1 MDTEIKEPGDTEA
14 MSGSAVTSTTD
25 EPIQIFV
32 SYSSADEH
40 WATWMAWELEAAGYR
55 AMLQAWD
62 FVPGTN
68 FIEFMDRGV
77 SRSAAVIAVLSPRYV
92 DSPYGRLEWQAALQ
106 ADQGNPTGRLV
117 TVRVEECRLDGL
129 LGIITYIDLVG
140 VTDQQQARSLLLDRI
155 RHALAGRA
163 ERREVAYPPAG
174 PVVAGQVVPRQAAVP
189 AERPAWVAPA
199 AAVPRARRSPSVAPA
214 FPPALT
220 GQDGLRSAI
229 TLLEVAG
236 PRFGSVSAETG
247 GRLSAAGLQ
256 ARIWAD
262 VTQRTAAG
270 LPRPDLMV
278 VTGDLMDTGSLRE
291 SEEALEFLTGLRA
304 LLGLEPQHL
313 VIVPGSHDI
322 TGAACRAYFATCEAD
337 DIEPQPPYWPKWRH
351 YASLFRELYR
361 GLDGAVF
368 ESAQPWTLFEM
379 PDLRL
384 AVAALNSTMA
394 GSHRPQDDY
403 GWVGEDQATW
413 FAGQL
418 AAFEEEGWLR
428 IGVVSHGPSAGQGES
443 PLRDSAAFS
452 ALVGPRLSLLLHG
465 RGPGG
470 SEVRQLESGPLAVPA
485 AAPGQHQFLRIAA
498 DGLDRW
504 SAARGNGSGP
514 ERRPRHWPATGG
526 TFAAG
531 GAGPPGPDG
540 GPGDG
545 PPDGAGDG
553 TVPPPGPERA
563 ADPASMLLDR
573 ITEVCETRHEHAKIR
588 RVEGELPHLLITHQE
603 DGFIRQWRIAAH
615 AGEPGRA
622 ELDAFLQ
629 LVHTGQPEPGSELVY
644 QGPQPPRVLREEAQ
658 RRGVRLRSFVEFQG
672 LLDLR
677 DYVASQTA
685 RVSADPLYPPRL
697 YVPQRF
703 RELGRP
709 GRGVRDDLAD
719 ELLSQV
725 AADHGR
731 FVLVLGDFGRGKT
744 FALHEVARRIPVE
757 LPHLVPILIEL
768 RALDKAHSVDGL
780 VAAHLAN
787 HGEDYID
794 LKAFR
799 YMLRQGRIVL
809 LFDGFD
815 ELVTRVSYER
825 AADHLDTLLQAADG
839 NAKVVVASR
848 TQHFRSHE
856 QVLTALGERVGALP
870 SRRVLSIEDF
880 TPAQI
885 RAYLVGRYNG
895 DEQAADERLGLL
907 RGIQDLLGLST
918 NPRMLSFISE
928 LDESRLRAVAGMQEA
943 VSAAALY
950 EEILSTWLSYEER
963 RTEGVPGSPGG
974 MKAGD
979 LWRAVT
985 TLAMRMWETGEP
997 LLRTT
1002 ALTEVADTLTGLA
1015 EGQAQLSLRQR
1026 THAVGSGTLL
1036 VRTDAGLFGFI
1047 HASVAEW
1054 LVAAEIGRQL
1064 TGGTAR
1070 PAALSA
1076 RPLSQLTADF
1086 LCDLAGSQACRAW
1099 ASRILADPSASEVA
1113 RANALKISTRLRTPS
1128 QTDLRGALLRGEDL
1142 SYREL
1147 AGVDLTGADLTDAV
1161 LVGANLTRA
1170 VLRDATLAGAR
1181 LDEARLT
1188 GADLRGANLTRA
1200 RLARADLRGATVD
1213 GSRWVRAALV
1223 DAAADPGL
1231 AGSPELRGAAVTPGQ
1246 TVEVELAPA
1255 VIGVPYGFHHQT
1267 SRLPEQL
1274 AYSDDGDLLAIG
1286 CEDGGVLIC
1295 DAMSGL
1301 PVRTLH
1307 GHRGRVYA
1315 VTFGRDGHVLA
1326 TGASDGTVR
1335 IWDPSAGQCLR
1346 VLDGHHDGVWPMVL
1360 SPGADLLA
1368 TGDGDGVLRLW
1379 DVQAG
1384 LVRWVIPGH
1393 SAPVYAAAFRPDGAF
1408 LAVGD
1413 GAALRVYE
1421 TAAGS
1426 LVRELGGHRGPIYRA
1441 AFSPDGGLLAT
1452 GDTGG
1457 TIRLWDPVSGEL
1469 RHQMDGHRRAVYAL
1483 AFHPDGLRLAS
1494 GDRDGLIRLWDPLT
1508 GLAAGEL
1515 NGHRAAVYCVV
1526 FSPGGD
1532 LLASCDSN
1540 GNIQLWDAAT
1550 GQSRHQL
1557 AGHKASVWPMA
1568 FRPDGRQLATSGN
1581 DGTVRLWD
1589 PAAGQRRHVLR
1600 GHGRRIT
1607 GVRFSPSGDLLA
1619 TSGNDGIVRLWEPRT
1634 GQRVRELAGTA
1645 DRLVSV
1651 LFSPA
1656 GGRLATASSDGRV
1669 YFWNAGSGAFER
1681 RLNVDTDHLWAEA
1694 FSPDGRV
1701 LATANDDDTVRL
1713 WFCSTGRHFQTFADH
1728 RGRVRSIAFSPDGS
1742 LVATGCDDR
1751 AVRIFD
1757 AGTGDCQATL
1767 TGHTDRVYS
1776 VVFSPDAAVLAS
1788 ASNDGTARLWDAA
1801 AGTPLHTLNRNRGRL
1816 WSAAFS
1822 PDGAVLAAAG
1832 DDLAVRLWDVRTGE
1846 HLHTL
1851 AGHSRRVW
1859 SVAFSPDGTLLAS
1872 AGDDGAVALWDT
1884 SGPEPP
1890 RLRLTLLGLPEG
1902 WAALASDGRYKQEGD
1917 IAGQFWHVIGMS
1929 RFGLGELDPY
1939 LPAVRQLPLEA
1950 EF

>member
-1 MDTEIKEPGDTEA
+1 MGRGDTEA
-14 MSGSAVTSTTD
+14 MSGSAVASRTD
-25 EPIQIFV
+25 GPIQIFV
-32 SYSSADEH
+32 SYSTADER
-40 WATWMAWELEAAGYR
+40 WATWMAWELETAGYR

-77 SRSAAVIAVLSPRYV
+77 SRSAAVVAVLSQRYV

-106 ADQGNPTGRLV
+106 ADKGNPTGRLV
-117 TVRVEECRLDGL
+117 TVRVEDCQVDGL

-140 VTDQQQARSLLLDRI
+140 VTDQHQARALLLDRI

-163 ERREVAYPPAG
+163 ERQEVAYPPAG
-174 PVVAGQVVPRQAAVP
+174 QITTGQVPVGQVPAGQVRPP
-189 AERPAWVAPA
+189 AERPARTAPVMPTA
-199 AAVPRARRSPSVAPA
+199 AAVPRGRRSPATAPA
-214 FPPALT
+214 YPPTLQAT
-220 GQDGLRSAI
+220 AGPRSAI
-229 TLLEVAG
+229 TLLQVAG
-236 PRFGSVSAETG
+236 PRFGPGPDGAGDRV
-247 GRLSAAGLQ
+247 SAAGLQ
-256 ARIWAD
+256 ERIWAD
-262 VTQRTAAG
+262 VTRRTAAG

-278 VTGDLMDTGSLRE
+278 VTGDLMETGSLRE
-291 SEEALEFLTGLRA
+291 CEEALEFLTGLRA

-313 VIVPGSHDI
+313 VIVPGMHDI
-322 TGAACRAYFATCEAD
+322 TRAACRAYFASCEAD
-337 DIEPQPPYWPKWRH
+337 DMEPQAPYWPKWRH
-351 YASLFRELYR
+351 YASLFHELYQ

-379 PDLRL
+379 PDLRV
-384 AVAALNSTMA
+384 AVAALNSTLA
-394 GSHRPQDDY
+394 GSHRPDDEY
-403 GWVGEDQATW
+403 GWVGEEQADW

-418 AAFEEEGWLR
+418 APLEEEGWLR
-428 IGVVSHGPSAGQGES
+428 IAVIRHAPSAGQHES
-443 PLRDSAAFS
+443 LLRDADAFDRLLG
-452 ALVGPRLSLLLHG
+452 ARLSLLLHG
-465 RGPGG
+465 PGPGG
-470 SEVRQLESGPLAVPA
+470 DEALQLGSGLIAVPA
-485 AAPGQHQFLRIAA
+485 AAPGQHQFLRITA

-504 SAARGNGSGP
+504 GDHRGDAPAPARLP
-514 ERRPRHWPATGG
+514 WRWPATGG
-526 TFAAG
+526 TFPA
-531 GAGPPGPDG
+531 
-540 GPGDG
+540 
-545 PPDGAGDG
+545 DGAGQRDSAEG
-553 TVPPPGPERA
+553 GLAEGAVPPPEPERA
-563 ADPASMLLDR
+563 ADPASLLLDR
-573 ITEVCETRHEHAKIR
+573 IAEVCETRHEKAKIR
-588 RVEGELPHLLITHQE
+588 RVEDGLPHLLVTHQE

-615 AGEPGRA
+615 AGEPGRD
-622 ELDAFLQ
+622 ELAAFLR

-644 QGPQPPRVLREEAQ
+644 EGPQPPRVLREEAQ
-658 RRGVRLRSFVEFQG
+658 RRGVRLRSFTEFQG
-672 LLDLR
+672 LIDLR

-685 RVSADPLYPPRL
+685 RISADPLYPPRL

-719 ELLSQV
+719 ELLSQI

-731 FVLVLGDFGRGKT
+731 FVLLLGDFGRGKT
-744 FALHEVARRIPVE
+744 FALHEAARRIPVE
-757 LPHLVPILIEL
+757 LPHLVPILIDL
-768 RALDKAHSVDGL
+768 RALDKAHTVDGL

-787 HGEDYID
+787 YGEDFID

-825 AADHLDTLLQAADG
+825 AADHLETLLQAAEG
-839 NAKVVVASR
+839 SAKIVVASR

-856 QVLTALGERVGALP
+856 QVLTALGERLGALP
-870 SRRVLSIEDF
+870 GRRVLSIEDF

-885 RAYLVGRYNG
+885 RAYLVNRYDG
-895 DEQAADERLGLL
+895 DEQAADERLRLL

-918 NPRMLSFISE
+918 NPRMLSFITE
-928 LDESRLRAVAGMQEA
+928 LDESRLRAVAGMQETI
-943 VSAAALY
+943 SAAALY

-963 RTEGVPGSPGG
+963 RTQGVPGTPGG
-974 MKAGD
+974 LKREH

-985 TLAMRMWETGEP
+985 ILAMRMWETGEP
-997 LLRTT
+997 LLRTA
-1002 ALTEVADTLTGLA
+1002 ALNEVADTLTGLA
-1015 EGQAQLSLRQR
+1015 DGQLSLRQR
-1026 THAVGSGTLL
+1026 AHAVGSGSLL

-1064 TGGTAR
+1064 VGGTAR
-1070 PAALSA
+1070 PAPLSA

-1099 ASRILADPSASEVA
+1099 ASRILADPAASEVA
-1113 RANALKISTRLRTPS
+1113 RANALKVSTRLRTPS

-1161 LVGANLTRA
+1161 LVGANLTGA
-1170 VLRDATLAGAR
+1170 ILRDATLAGAR
-1181 LDEARLT
+1181 LDEARLP
-1188 GADLRGANLTRA
+1188 GADLGGANLTRA
-1200 RLARADLRGATVD
+1200 RLARADLRGASVA

-1223 DAAADPGL
+1223 EATVDAAL
-1231 AGSPELRGAAVTPGQ
+1231 ASAPELRGAARTPGHR
-1246 TVEVELAPA
+1246 VEVELAPA

-1267 SRLPEQL
+1267 SRLPAHL
-1274 AYSDDGDLLAIG
+1274 AYSADSDLLAIG
-1286 CEDGGVLIC
+1286 SDDGAVLIC
-1295 DAMSGL
+1295 DAISGL

-1315 VTFGRDGHVLA
+1315 VAFGGGDSVLA

-1335 IWDPSAGQCLR
+1335 LWDPATGDCVA
-1346 VLDGHHDGVWPMVL
+1346 VLEGHRDGVWPMAL
-1360 SPGADLLA
+1360 SPDGSLLA

-1379 DVQAG
+1379 DVRSG
-1384 LVRWVIPGH
+1384 RVRCTVPGH
-1393 SAPVYAAAFRPDGAF
+1393 SPPIFATAFSPDGAF

-1421 TAAGS
+1421 AASGDP
-1426 LVRELGGHRGPIYRA
+1426 VRELGGHRGPVYRA
-1441 AFSPDGGLLAT
+1441 AYSPSGDVLAA
-1452 GDTGG
+1452 GDSGG
-1457 TIRLWDPVSGEL
+1457 TVRLWDPASGEL
-1469 RHQMDGHRRAVYAL
+1469 RHQLDGHRRAVYAL
-1483 AFHPDGLRLAS
+1483 AFHPAGTRLAS
-1494 GDRDGLIRLWDPLT
+1494 GDRDGQIRLWDPVAGQPA
-1508 GLAAGEL
+1508 GLLAG
-1515 NGHRAAVYCVV
+1515 HQAAVYCVV

-1532 LLASCDSN
+1532 LLASSDSG

-1557 AGHKASVWPMA
+1557 SGHKASVWPMV
-1568 FRPDGRQLATSGN
+1568 FRPDGGQLATSGN

-1607 GVRFSPSGDLLA
+1607 GVRFSPAGDLLA
-1619 TSGNDGIVRLWEPRT
+1619 SCGNDGIVRLWQPGT
-1634 GQRVRELAGTA
+1634 GQRLIELAGTA

-1651 LFSPA
+1651 LFSPV
-1656 GGRLATASSDGRV
+1656 GQRLATAGGSGRV
-1669 YFWNAGSGAFER
+1669 YFWNAATGAFER
-1681 RLNVDTDHLWAEA
+1681 ELNVDTDHLWAEA
-1694 FSPDGRV
+1694 FSPDGSV

-1713 WFCSTGRHFQTFADH
+1713 WYCTTGRHFRTFAEH
-1728 RGRVRSIAFSPDGS
+1728 RGRVRSIAFSPDGA

-1751 AVRIFD
+1751 AVRIWDFES
-1757 AGTGDCQATL
+1757 GDCRATL
-1767 TGHTDRVYS
+1767 AGHTDRVYA
-1776 VVFSPDAAVLAS
+1776 VVFSPDGAVLAS
-1788 ASNDGTARLWDAA
+1788 ASNDGTARIWDVA
-1801 AGTPLHTLNRNRGRL
+1801 AGVPRHTLAANRGRL

-1822 PDGAVLAAAG
+1822 PDGTMLATAG
-1832 DDLAVRLWDVRTGE
+1832 DDLSVRLWDVRTGE

-1851 AGHSRRVW
+1851 IGHSRRVW

-1872 AGDDGAVALWDT
+1872 AGDDGAVGLWDV
-1884 SGPEPP
+1884 SGREPP

-1902 WAALASDGRYKQEGD
+1902 WAALASDGRYKQEGE
-1917 IAGQFWHVIGMS
+1917 IAGQFWHVVGMC
-1929 RFGLGELDPY
+1929 RFGSGELDPY
-1939 LPAVRQLPLEA
+1939 LPTVRRLPLDA

>member
-1 MDTEIKEPGDTEA
+1 MT
-14 MSGSAVTSTTD
+14 GSAVASRKD
-25 EPIQIFV
+25 EPVQIFV
-32 SYSSADEH
+32 SYSTADEH

-77 SRSAAVIAVLSPRYV
+77 SRSAAVVAVLSPSYV

-106 ADQGNPTGRLV
+106 ADRGNPTGRLV

-140 VTDQQQARSLLLDRI
+140 VTDQQQARALLLDRI
-155 RHALAGRA
+155 RNSLAGRA
-163 ERREVAYPPAG
+163 ERREAAFPPAG
-174 PVVAGQVVPRQAAVP
+174 QTGTDQAPHP
-189 AERPAWVAPA
+189 AERPPRMVPAVSPGRRAPA
-199 AAVPRARRSPSVAPA
+199 IAPA
-214 FPPALT
+214 YPPTLPGRA
-220 GQDGLRSAI
+220 GPRRAI
-229 TLLEVAG
+229 TLLQVAG
-236 PRFGSVSAETG
+236 PRFGLAAPG
-247 GRLSAAGLQ
+247 DRLSAAVLQ

-262 VTQRTAAG
+262 VTRRMTAG
-270 LPRPDLMV
+270 LPRPDLLV
-278 VTGDLMDTGSLRE
+278 VTGDLMETGSLRE
-291 SEEALEFLTGLRA
+291 CEEALEFLTGLRA

-322 TGAACRAYFATCEAD
+322 TKAACRAYFATCEAD
-337 DIEPQPPYWPKWRH
+337 DMEPQPPYWPKWRH
-351 YASLFRELYR
+351 FASLFQELYR
-361 GLDGAVF
+361 GLDGPVF
-368 ESAQPWTLFEM
+368 EDAQPWSLFAL

-394 GSHRPQDDY
+394 GSHRPEDDY
-403 GWVGEDQATW
+403 GWIGDAQAAW
-413 FAGQL
+413 FADQL
-418 AAFEEEGWLR
+418 APFEEAGWLR
-428 IGVVSHGPSAGQGES
+428 IGVVRHVPAAAGTPDGPDAAL
-443 PLRDSAAFS
+443 LRDAGTLDRLLGS
-452 ALVGPRLSLLLHG
+452 RLSLVLHG
-465 RGPGG
+465 PGPGG
-470 SEVRQLESGPLAVPA
+470 DQARQLDSGLIAVCA
-485 AAPGQHQFLRIAA
+485 AAPGQHQFLRITP

-504 SAARGNGSGP
+504 SARHANGEDP
-514 ERRPRHWPATGG
+514 ERLPRRWPATGG
-526 TFAAG
+526 TFGADRADQRDPEEG
-531 GAGPPGPDG
+531 GAPL
-540 GPGDG
+540 
-545 PPDGAGDG
+545 
-553 TVPPPGPERA
+553 PGPER
-563 ADPASMLLDR
+563 PASPASLLLDR
-573 ITEVCETRHEHAKIR
+573 IAEVCETRHEHAKIR
-588 RVEGELPHLLITHQE
+588 RVDGELPHLLITHEE

-615 AGEPGRA
+615 AGEPGRE
-622 ELDAFLQ
+622 ELAAFLQ

-644 QGPQPPRVLREEAQ
+644 EGPQPPRVLREEAQ
-658 RRGVRLRSFVEFQG
+658 RRGVRLRSFTEFQG

-685 RVSADPLYPPRL
+685 RISADPLYPPRL

-719 ELLSQV
+719 ELLAQI

-731 FVLVLGDFGRGKT
+731 FVLLLGDFGRGKT

-768 RALDKAHSVDGL
+768 RALDKAHTVDGL

-787 HGEDYID
+787 HGEDFID

-825 AADHLDTLLQAADG
+825 AADHLDTLIQAAEG

-848 TQHFRSHE
+848 TQHFRSHK

-870 SRRVLSIEDF
+870 SRRVFSIEDF

-885 RAYLVGRYNG
+885 RAYLVGRYDG
-895 DEQAADERLGLL
+895 DEQAADERLLLL

-928 LDESRLRAVAGMQEA
+928 LDEGRLRAVAGMQETI
-943 VSAAALY
+943 SAAALY
-950 EEILSTWLSYEER
+950 EEILSTWLSYEEK
-963 RTEGVPGSPGG
+963 RTQGVPGAPGG
-974 MKAGD
+974 LAAGD
-979 LWRAVT
+979 LRSAVT

-997 LLRTT
+997 LLRPA

-1015 EGQAQLSLRQR
+1015 DGQLSLRQR
-1026 THAVGSGTLL
+1026 AHAVGSGTLL
-1036 VRTDAGLFGFI
+1036 IRTDAGLFGFI

-1064 TGGTAR
+1064 TSGTAR
-1070 PAALSA
+1070 PEALSA

-1086 LCDLAGSQACRAW
+1086 LCDIAGSRACRVW
-1099 ASRILADPSASEVA
+1099 ASRILADPAASEVA
-1113 RANALKISTRLRTPS
+1113 RANALKVSTRLRTPA

-1161 LVGANLTRA
+1161 LVGANLTQA
-1170 VLRDATLAGAR
+1170 SLRNATLAGAR
-1181 LDEARLT
+1181 LDEARLS

-1200 RLARADLRGATVD
+1200 RLARTDLRGAVLA

-1223 DAAADPGL
+1223 DATADPGL
-1231 AGSPELRGAAVTPGQ
+1231 PSSPELSRAAITPGQ
-1246 TVEVELAPA
+1246 RVEVELAPA
-1255 VIGVPYGFHHQT
+1255 VIGVPYGFHHQM

-1274 AYSDDGDLLAIG
+1274 AYSGDGDLLAIG
-1286 CEDGGVLIC
+1286 SEDGGVLIC
-1295 DAMSGL
+1295 DAISGL

-1307 GHRGRVYA
+1307 GHRGRVYTLA
-1315 VTFGRDGHVLA
+1315 FGAGDSVLA

-1335 IWDPSAGQCLR
+1335 LWDPATGDCLR
-1346 VLDGHHDGVWPMVL
+1346 VLEGHRDGVWPMVL
-1360 SPGADLLA
+1360 SPDGDLLA

-1384 LVRWVIPGH
+1384 RVRYAVPGH
-1393 SAPVYAAAFRPDGAF
+1393 SAPIFAAAFRPDGAL

-1413 GAALRVYE
+1413 GAVLRVYDV
-1421 TAAGS
+1421 AAGRP
-1426 LVRELGGHRGPIYRA
+1426 VRELGGHRGPIYRA
-1441 AFSPDGGLLAT
+1441 AFSPDGELLAS
-1452 GDTGG
+1452 GDSGG
-1457 TIRLWDPVSGEL
+1457 AVRLWDPVSGEL
-1469 RHQMDGHRRAVYAL
+1469 RHQLDGHRRAVYAL
-1483 AFHPDGLRLAS
+1483 AFHPAGSRLAS
-1494 GDRDGLIRLWDPLT
+1494 GDRDGQIRLWDPQT
-1508 GLAAGEL
+1508 GQAAGEL
-1515 NGHRAAVYCVV
+1515 SGHRAAVYCVL
-1526 FSPGGD
+1526 FSPDGD
-1532 LLASCDSN
+1532 LLASGDSI

-1557 AGHKASVWPMA
+1557 SGHKASIWPMA
-1568 FRPDGRQLATSGN
+1568 FRPDGGQLATSAN

-1589 PAAGQRRHVLR
+1589 PATGQRRHVLR

-1607 GVRFSPSGDLLA
+1607 GVRFSPAGDLLA
-1619 TSGNDGIVRLWEPRT
+1619 TSGNDGIVRLWQPHT
-1634 GQRVRELAGTA
+1634 GQRLRELSGTA

-1651 LFSPA
+1651 LFSPV
-1656 GGRLATASSDGRV
+1656 GDRLATASSDGRV

-1681 RLNVDTDHLWAEA
+1681 KLNVDTDHLWAEA
-1694 FSPDGRV
+1694 FSPDGRI

-1713 WFCSTGRHFQTFADH
+1713 WYCTTGRHFQTFAEH

-1742 LVATGCDDR
+1742 RVATGCDDH
-1751 AVRIFD
+1751 AVRLWD
-1757 AGTGDCQATL
+1757 VESGACQATL
-1767 TGHTDRVYS
+1767 AGHTDRVYS
-1776 VVFSPDAAVLAS
+1776 VVFSPDAEVLAS
-1788 ASNDGTARLWDAA
+1788 ASNDGTARLWDTA
-1801 AGTPLHTLNRNRGRL
+1801 AGVPLHTLSRNRGRL

-1822 PDGAVLAAAG
+1822 PDGAMLATAG
-1832 DDLAVRLWDVRTGE
+1832 DDLAVRLWDARTGE
-1846 HLHTL
+1846 HLHAL
-1851 AGHSRRVW
+1851 IGHSRRVW

-1872 AGDDGAVALWDT
+1872 AGDDGAVGLWDT
-1884 SGPEPP
+1884 SGSEPP

-1902 WAALASDGRYKQEGD
+1902 WAALASDGSYKQEGD
-1917 IAGQFWHVIGMS
+1917 ISGQFWHVIGMC
-1929 RFGLGELDPY
+1929 RFGSGELDPY
-1939 LPAVRQLPLEA
+1939 LPAVRRLPLDA